1 MYGDDDDDGRS
12 GLDNIHDTLSTVTVH
27 GHGVR
32 LPEGMTEERA
42 LSVYDNYTLQH
53 RYNVNLP
60 ITRYRQD
67 VSPLSVTVCLS
78 VSVCMSVSVCLYLH
92 VCLCL
97 SVCVDSRHG
106 GELSGDSDTGRDR
119 LW

>member
-1 MYGDDDDDGRS
+1 MYSEADGRS
-12 GLDNIHDTLSTVTVH
+12 GLDNIHDTLSTVTAH

-53 RYNVNLP
+53 RYNANLP

-67 VSPLSVTVCLS
+67 VSRLS
-78 VSVCMSVSVCLYLH
+78 VSVCLPLR
-92 VCLCL
+92 LLLLL
-97 SVCVDSRHG
+97 SRVA
-106 GELSGDSDTGRDR
+106 TGRAVSK
-119 LW
+119 L

>member
-67 VSPLSVTVCLS
+67 VSQLSATVCLS
-78 VSVCMSVSVCLYLH
+78 VCL
-92 VCLCL
+92 
-97 SVCVDSRHG
+97 
-106 GELSGDSDTGRDR
+106 
-119 LW
+119 